1 MRTGVV
7 VSTLGHAGLIVFA
20 IVGIGMTRPL
30 DAMPVE
36 SIAVDLISI
45 EEFSNIRKGT
55 LDSTVVETETPSI
68 VEDDTPA
75 EVAQPTGNTE
85 EDQPTPED
93 TEVVTPAP
101 TQETAPEPMPA
112 PEPEPVEVAEPEPEP
127 QVQPEPAPEPEPVEE
142 PEPVAPAPEL
152 AAPAEPEEPR
162 EVAPVPVVRTASL
175 DAKRAAFKKQ
185 QEEDRKKREEEARE
199 REAEEERIREAKR
212 QEDEAA
218 RLADEVANII
228 NSEESRGATTGE
240 GGVATLGKETG
251 QAARLSQSEMAR
263 LQAHVKSC
271 MNMPFG
277 SAEDGASALVSFRL
291 SRDFVVMGQ
300 PEVIEITGPTMGRA
314 YADAAVRAVVR
325 CQLENGG
332 YAFLPD
338 EKYEGDKGWNWVKVQ
353 FNSWEQ

>member
-20 IVGIGMTRPL
+20 IVGIGMARPL
-30 DAMPVE
+30 EAVPVD

-45 EEFSNIRKGT
+45 EEFSNIRKGA

-93 TEVVTPAP
+93 TEIVTPAP
-101 TQETAPEPMPA
+101 TQETAPEPAPP
-112 PEPEPVEVAEPEPEP
+112 PEPLDVAEPEPEPEP
-127 QVQPEPAPEPEPVEE
+127 QVQPEPAPEPEPIDE

-152 AAPAEPEEPR
+152 AAPVETPEPA
-162 EVAPVPVVRTASL
+162 EVAPMPVVRTAAVE
-175 DAKRAAFKKQ
+175 AKRAAFKKQ
-185 QEEDRKKREEEARE
+185 QEEDRKKQEEQERQREE
-199 REAEEERIREAKR
+199 EEERIREAKR

-228 NSEESRGATTGE
+228 NSEDSRGATTGE

-251 QAARLSQSEMAR
+251 QAARLTQSAMDALVAQIRQCVNVPMGAVEAGVQAR
-263 LQAHVKSC
+263 LEFNIDMAGNPSRPVLLVAPTSPLEQAY
-271 MNMPFG
+271 
-277 SAEDGASALVSFRL
+277 ASAA
-291 SRDFVVMGQ
+291 Q
-300 PEVIEITGPTMGRA
+300 
-314 YADAAVRAVVR
+314 RAVQMCGPYPMALGQNIR
-325 CQLENGG
+325 ALFDPGQL
-332 YAFLPD
+332 
-338 EKYEGDKGWNWVKVQ
+338 
-353 FNSWEQ
+353 

>member
-30 DAMPVE
+30 EAMPVE
-36 SIAVDLISI
+36 SIAVDLVSI

-75 EVAQPTGNTE
+75 EVARPTGNTE

-93 TEVVTPAP
+93 TAIVTPAP
-101 TQETAPEPMPA
+101 TQETAPEPVPA
-112 PEPEPVEVAEPEPEP
+112 PEPEPIEVAEPEPEP
-127 QVQPEPAPEPEPVEE
+127 EVQPEPAPEPEPVEE
-142 PEPVAPAPEL
+142 PEPVTPEPEL
-152 AAPAEPEEPR
+152 ASPSEPEEEP
-162 EVAPVPVVRTASL
+162 EMAPVPVVRTASVE
-175 DAKRAAFKKQ
+175 AKRAAFKKQ
-185 QEEDRKKREEEARE
+185 QEEEREKREEEARQ
-199 REAEEERIREAKR
+199 REEDEERIREAKR

-251 QAARLSQSEMAR
+251 QAARLSQSQMDALVAQIRQCVNVPMGAVEAGVQAR
-263 LQAHVKSC
+263 LEFDIDMAGNPSRPVLLVAPTTTLEQAY
-271 MNMPFG
+271 
-277 SAEDGASALVSFRL
+277 ASAA
-291 SRDFVVMGQ
+291 
-300 PEVIEITGPTMGRA
+300 I
-314 YADAAVRAVVR
+314 RAVQMCGPYLMAVGQNIR
-325 CQLENGG
+325 ALFDPQ
-332 YAFLPD
+332 
-338 EKYEGDKGWNWVKVQ
+338 Q
-353 FNSWEQ
+353 F

>member
-127 QVQPEPAPEPEPVEE
+127 EPEVQPEPAPEPEPVEE
-142 PEPVAPAPEL
+142 PDPVAPAPEL

-162 EVAPVPVVRTASL
+162 EVAPLPVVRTASV

-199 REAEEERIREAKR
+199 REQEEERIREAKR

-251 QAARLSQSEMAR
+251 QAATLSQSAMDALVAQIKQCLSVPMGAVEAGVTAR
-263 LQAHVKSC
+263 LGFVIDAVGNPSRPILLSSPTSTLEQA
-271 MNMPFG
+271 F
-277 SAEDGASALVSFRL
+277 ASAAQRAVQRCGPY
-291 SRDFVVMGQ
+291 MMAAG
-300 PEVIEITGPTMGRA
+300 EEITANFDPR
-314 YADAAVRAVVR
+314 
-325 CQLENGG
+325 L
-332 YAFLPD
+332 F
-338 EKYEGDKGWNWVKVQ
+338 
-353 FNSWEQ
+353 